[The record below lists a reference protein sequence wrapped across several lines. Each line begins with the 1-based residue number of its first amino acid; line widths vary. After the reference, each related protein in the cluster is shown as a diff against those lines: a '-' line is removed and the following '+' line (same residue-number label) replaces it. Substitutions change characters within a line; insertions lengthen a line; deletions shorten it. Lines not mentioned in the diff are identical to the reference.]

1 VLTSEAQCGLS
12 VLKAPEGSELTS
24 GGCLGL
30 FLDRST
36 GRLRAL
42 WRLGIQY
49 WAYWALVQLIFT
61 LVVVAWLLTSSG
73 GRIALGGLNASAVS
87 SSPALPLVSG
97 IVGLLAA
104 ILTAW
109 LAGRFLDR
117 RPFSEFGFHLG
128 SGWWLDLLF
137 GMVLGALLM
146 TIIFLVEL
154 GLGWVK
160 VTGAFEDHLGGPFLV
175 SLLIPA
181 STFICIGVSEE
192 TVFRGYQLKNAAEG
206 LNYPA
211 LGPSGAILLAWILS
225 SVMFGV
231 LHANNPSATPISTL
245 NIVLAG
251 LMLGFGYVLSGE
263 LAVPIG
269 LHITWNFFQGAVYG
283 FPVSGFGAFGPT
295 LLTTEQGGPRLW
307 TGGSFGPEGGLLVP
321 GIMLL
326 GMSLVALWTHLRTG
340 KISLHTPIAES
351 PYRDRP
357 QTPSQ

>member
-1 VLTSEAQCGLS
+1 LE
-12 VLKAPEGSELTS
+12 
-24 GGCLGL
+24 L
-30 FLDRST
+30 FLDKST

-42 WRLGIQY
+42 WRLTIQY
-49 WAYWALVQLIFT
+49 WVFRVLVPIAFNL
-61 LVVVAWLLTSSG
+61 LVVAWLLADSG
-73 GRIALGGLNASAVS
+73 GRLASGGLDVS
-87 SSPALPLVSG
+87 VVAGSPALPLVSG
-97 IVGLLAA
+97 IAGLSAA
-104 ILTAW
+104 ILSVW
-109 LAGRFLDR
+109 LAGRLLDR
-117 RPFSEFGFHLG
+117 RPFSAFGFRLG
-128 SGWWLDLLF
+128 AGWWLDLCF

-146 TIIFLVEL
+146 TILFLLEL
-154 GLGWVK
+154 RLGWVE
-160 VTGAFEDHLGGPFLV
+160 VTGSFEPRGDAPFVV

-181 STFICIGVSEE
+181 ATFICVGISEE

-206 LNYPA
+206 LNYPR
-211 LGPSGAILLAWILS
+211 LGPRAAILLAWVFS
-225 SVMFGV
+225 SVFFAV
-231 LHANNPSATPISTL
+231 LHADNPNATSISTL

-295 LLTTEQGGPRLW
+295 LLTTQQGGPRLW

-351 PYRDRP
+351 PYRDRQ

>member
-1 VLTSEAQCGLS
+1 
-12 VLKAPEGSELTS
+12 
-24 GGCLGL
+24 LGL
-30 FLDRST
+30 ILDRST

-49 WAYWALVQLIFT
+49 WAYWVLVQLIFS
-61 LVVVAWLLTSSG
+61 LVVVAWLLADSG
-73 GRIALGGLNASAVS
+73 GRIAPGGLDVS
-87 SSPALPLVSG
+87 VVSGFPALLLVSG
-97 IVGLLAA
+97 IAGLSAA
-104 ILTAW
+104 ILTVW

-117 RPFSEFGFHLG
+117 RPLSEFGFRLG
-128 SGWWLDLLF
+128 AGWWLDLLF
-137 GMVLGALLM
+137 GMVLGVLLM
-146 TIIFLVEL
+146 TIIFLLEL
-154 GLGWVK
+154 ELGWVK
-160 VTGAFEDHLGGPFLV
+160 VTGAFEDHLGGPFVV

-181 STFICIGVSEE
+181 AWFVCVGISEE

-211 LGPSGAILLAWILS
+211 LGPRGAILMAWISS
-225 SVMFGV
+225 SVLFGV
-231 LHANNPSATPISTL
+231 FHANNPDATPISTL

-263 LAVPIG
+263 LAIPIG

-295 LLTTEQGGPRLW
+295 LLTTEQGGPELW
-307 TGGSFGPEGGLLVP
+307 TGGPFGPEGGLLSP

-340 KISLHTPIAES
+340 KVSLHTPIAEN
-351 PYRDRP
+351 PYHP
-357 QTPSQ
+357 QTPPQ

>member
-1 VLTSEAQCGLS
+1 LE
-12 VLKAPEGSELTS
+12 
-24 GGCLGL
+24 L
-30 FLDRST
+30 FLDKST

-42 WRLGIQY
+42 WRLTIQY
-49 WAYWALVQLIFT
+49 WVFRVLVPIAFNL
-61 LVVVAWLLTSSG
+61 LVVAWLLADSG
-73 GRIALGGLNASAVS
+73 GRLASGGLDVS
-87 SSPALPLVSG
+87 VVAGSPALPLVSG
-97 IVGLLAA
+97 IAGLSAA
-104 ILTAW
+104 ILSVW
-109 LAGRFLDR
+109 LAGRLLDR
-117 RPFSEFGFHLG
+117 RPFSAFGFRLG
-128 SGWWLDLLF
+128 AGWWLDLCF
-137 GMVLGALLM
+137 GMVLGALLI
-146 TIIFLVEL
+146 TAVFLIEL
-154 GLGWVK
+154 RLGWVR
-160 VTGAFEDHLGGPFLV
+160 VTGVFETHGGAPLVV

-181 STFICIGVSEE
+181 ATFICVGISEE

-206 LNYPA
+206 LNYPR
-211 LGPSGAILLAWILS
+211 LGPRAAILLAWVLS
-225 SVMFGV
+225 SVFFAV
-231 LHANNPSATPISTL
+231 LHADNPNATSISTL

-295 LLTTEQGGPRLW
+295 LLTTQQGGPRLW

-351 PYRDRP
+351 PYRDRQ

>member
-1 VLTSEAQCGLS
+1 
-12 VLKAPEGSELTS
+12 VLKAPEGSELTC
-24 GGCLGL
+24 GGCLEL

-49 WAYWALVQLIFT
+49 WAYWVLVQLAFN
-61 LVVVAWLLTSSG
+61 LLMVALLLAIWGGRAPSG
-73 GRIALGGLNASAVS
+73 GLDAPVS
-87 SSPALPLVSG
+87 SDYYPVVPLVSG
-97 IVGLLAA
+97 VAGLVVA
-104 ILTAW
+104 ILTVW
-109 LAGRFLDR
+109 LSGRFLDR
-117 RPFSEFGFHLG
+117 RPFSEFGFRLG
-128 SGWWLDLLF
+128 AGWWLDLFF
-137 GMVLGALLM
+137 GLVLGALLM
-146 TIIFLVEL
+146 TVVFLVEL

-160 VTGAFEDHLGGPFLV
+160 VTGAFEVPGGAPFVISILF
-175 SLLIPA
+175 PA
-181 STFICIGVSEE
+181 ATFVCVGLSEE
-192 TVFRGYQLKNAAEG
+192 MVSRGYQLKNAAEG

-211 LGPSGAILLAWILS
+211 LGPSGAILLAWISS
-225 SVMFGV
+225 SVFFGV
-231 LHANNPSATPISTL
+231 LHADNPNATPISTL

-263 LAVPIG
+263 LAIPIG

-295 LLTTEQGGPRLW
+295 LLTTEQGGPDLW

-340 KISLHTPIAES
+340 KVSLHTPIAEN
-351 PYRDRP
+351 PYRP

>member
-1 VLTSEAQCGLS
+1 LE
-12 VLKAPEGSELTS
+12 
-24 GGCLGL
+24 L

-49 WAYWALVQLIFT
+49 WAHWVLVQLIFT
-61 LVVVAWLLTSSG
+61 LVVVAWLLASSG
-73 GRIALGGLNASAVS
+73 GRIASGGLDASAVS
-87 SSPALPLVSG
+87 GAPALSLVSG
-97 IVGLLAA
+97 VAGLSAA
-104 ILTAW
+104 ILTVW

-117 RPFSEFGFHLG
+117 RPFSEFGFRLG
-128 SGWWLDLLF
+128 AGWWLDSLF

-160 VTGAFEDHLGGPFLV
+160 VTGSIETQGDDPFVV

-181 STFICIGVSEE
+181 ATFICIGISEE
-192 TVFRGYQLKNAAEG
+192 MVSRGYQLKNAAEG

-211 LGPSGAILLAWILS
+211 IGPRGAVLLAWFLS
-225 SVMFGV
+225 SVFFGA
-231 LHANNPSATPISTL
+231 LHANNPNATPISTL

-251 LMLGFGYVLSGE
+251 LMLGSGYVLSGE
-263 LAVPIG
+263 LAIPIG

-283 FPVSGFGAFGPT
+283 FPVSGFEAFGPT
-295 LLTTEQGGPRLW
+295 LLTTEQGGPQLW
-307 TGGSFGPEGGLLVP
+307 TGGSFGPEGGLLAP

-357 QTPSQ
+357 QAPSQ